1 MSENLNL
8 VPNQKRPPQ
17 AKTIEYQQ
25 TLEEKHENILDKSPR
40 MKNQDPIIINVEEA
54 KETACQQQVH
64 LIKYQRREN
73 NIKSFERTR
82 GEVEEAKQ
90 KAKELLFQEQILE
103 NKRIEDQLIKDIE
116 DLKNRKI
123 KEMEDLI
130 EIKSKKEQ
138 SMKDLDKLKSEMI
151 KNKAFLESLKKINV
165 QQIFS
170 SSTEDKEVLKQTKNK
185 DVHSTVVEDNK
196 PTSPTPV
203 YIQPQSPNIINNHL
217 PDLVNHEKYFRKQN
231 NSESKLAH
239 KNPQHSQENLNHLKK
254 SQELQLYNNQVL
266 LNQEKTYPNLDNK
279 FFNQQHSESMNPFN
293 PSESRAQLP
302 IQNSRQEASMVF
314 PNQNNN
320 GRSFSQAQ
328 PRHGNPKEFGGLN
341 HQRSQQATNSS
352 VSLTRVSSTT
362 DKCGVVPG
370 ERRKSVENKT
380 APKLAEGSFIRPR
393 DFSREANLISPSD
406 VGRYVNNLN
415 NQIAVRNFLQNMPNP
430 TNQPHFV
437 QHNQERQTNFSEMQ
451 NSIPPSAARRVPQPH
466 YMRTSTQPREA
477 ASILSKCAVC
487 SKVANFLCSGCQKV
501 YYCTVQCQ
509 SHHWLS
515 HYSKCVAA
523 RS

>member
-1 MSENLNL
+1 
-8 VPNQKRPPQ
+8 
-17 AKTIEYQQ
+17 
-25 TLEEKHENILDKSPR
+25 
-40 MKNQDPIIINVEEA
+40 
-54 KETACQQQVH
+54 
-64 LIKYQRREN
+64 
-73 NIKSFERTR
+73 
-82 GEVEEAKQ
+82 
-90 KAKELLFQEQILE
+90 
-103 NKRIEDQLIKDIE
+103 
-116 DLKNRKI
+116 
-123 KEMEDLI
+123 MEDLI

-138 SMKDLDKLKSEMI
+138 SMKDLEKLKSEMI
-151 KNKAFLESLKKINV
+151 KNKCFLESLKKINV

-170 SSTEDKEVLKQTKNK
+170 SSTENREVSKQTKNK
-185 DVHSTVVEDNK
+185 YVRSTVVEENK

-239 KNPQHSQENLNHLKK
+239 KNPCYLSQDYLNHLQQ
-254 SQELQLYNNQVL
+254 SQEPKLHNNQVL
-266 LNQEKTYPNLDNK
+266 LNQEKTYLNLDNK
-279 FFNQQHSESMNPFN
+279 IINQQYLESMNPFN

-320 GRSFSQAQ
+320 GISFSQAP
-328 PRHGNPKEFGGLN
+328 PRH
-341 HQRSQQATNSS
+341 QRTQQAMNSS

-380 APKLAEGSFIRPR
+380 APKLAEGSFLRPR

-415 NQIAVRNFLQNMPNP
+415 NQIAVRNFLQNMPNS
-430 TNQPHFV
+430 TNQPYFV
-437 QHNQERQTNFSEMQ
+437 QHNQERQTNVSEVQ
-451 NSIPPSAARRVPQPH
+451 NTIPLSADRRVPQHH

-477 ASILSKCAVC
+477 ASILSKCVVC
-487 SKVANFLCSGCQKV
+487 SKVANFLCSGFQKV
-501 YYCTVQCQ
+501 CYCTVQCQ
-509 SHHWLS
+509 VR
-515 HYSKCVAA
+515 CF
-523 RS
+523 